1 MKNVKLYSFEIC
13 PFCVQAKALLGALG
27 VEFTEEIVD
36 RDQLAE
42 ITKKTGMMTVP
53 QIFVGDELIGGF
65 TDLQAAVQ
73 SGEFQ
78 TKVGLKK

>member
-1 MKNVKLYSFEIC
+1 MKNVKLYSFEVC

-27 VEFTEEIVD
+27 VEFTEQIVT
-36 RDQLAE
+36 RDELADL
-42 ITKKTGMMTVP
+42 TKATGMMTVP
-53 QIFVGDELIGGF
+53 QIFVEDELIGGF

-78 TKVGLKK
+78 QKVGL